1 MVNSL
6 QRMIP
11 SMFSRRLLALVGAA
25 MLVTVIFVAQLAWLT
40 IAEGSA
46 SRQRAE
52 KVLQSTLYT
61 PTVRGR
67 IVDCKDRVLA
77 GEHAS
82 YDVAVH
88 YSVIT
93 GEWAYSYARKD
104 AYRHHRYKWN
114 DLNEPQRD
122 KLVAEYQPPYDRQI
136 DSLWQELCEL
146 GQIDEDQLQERRSTI
161 IQRVQQVASHMWVVW
176 RRIKQ
181 RESEKQVSLRE
192 VSNPIAEQE
201 IPHPILDDITSATR
215 VRIGQLIAQADEKS
229 VWSQVKV
236 TDSRRRVYPYETMNI
251 DVDLTTFPGPLM
263 KEQTIKVA
271 VEGTALHT
279 LGGLR
284 KVRKADTTNK
294 LFVQAEGVINLTGYR
309 PGDLLGSWGI
319 EKSQELRLRG
329 TRGERLR
336 DNVTRKTIK
345 TIDPLPGQDVTIS
358 LDIYLQARIEALMSH
373 DPRVGLMRRQQWHES
388 KELPAKRLGQPLN
401 GAAVV
406 MDIATGEILAAVSVP
421 GISRMLLKEK
431 YVILSKDR
439 INMPFLNRPVSGS
452 YLPGSTVKPLVLS
465 AAITDRKIGHEG
477 TVQCNGMMNPQ
488 KPNVMRCWLYKNYYP
503 NTHGSINGDEA
514 IKHSCNIFFFTMG
527 KKLRFRQLVTW
538 YARLG
543 LGQPTRCG
551 LTEEVRGLLPDVK
564 RAGESGYGIQEAM
577 MMGIGQGPIAW
588 TPIQACKAYG
598 TIARSGS
605 LVHPTFL
612 GANAQ
617 PADHPGQ
624 DWHFDP
630 RSTERALLGLY
641 KAANERG
648 ATISLLS
655 HPLVRGERIFNIL
668 DDQPELRIMAKSG
681 TADTGVTWIDVN
693 GDEKRN
699 KGEVGKRGDHGWAMC
714 LVQKP
719 SSTKPDYVIA
729 VVVEYG
735 GSGSHVAG
743 PIANQILY
751 AMNAEGYL

>member
-1 MVNSL
+1 
-6 QRMIP
+6 
-11 SMFSRRLLALVGAA
+11 
-25 MLVTVIFVAQLAWLT
+25 
-40 IAEGSA
+40 
-46 SRQRAE
+46 
-52 KVLQSTLYT
+52 
-61 PTVRGR
+61 
-67 IVDCKDRVLA
+67 
-77 GEHAS
+77 
-82 YDVAVH
+82 
-88 YSVIT
+88 
-93 GEWAYSYARKD
+93 
-104 AYRHHRYKWN
+104 
-114 DLNEPQRD
+114 
-122 KLVAEYQPPYDRQI
+122 
-136 DSLWQELCEL
+136 
-146 GQIDEDQLQERRSTI
+146 
-161 IQRVQQVASHMWVVW
+161 
-176 RRIKQ
+176 
-181 RESEKQVSLRE
+181 
-192 VSNPIAEQE
+192 
-201 IPHPILDDITSATR
+201 
-215 VRIGQLIAQADEKS
+215 
-229 VWSQVKV
+229 
-236 TDSRRRVYPYETMNI
+236 
-251 DVDLTTFPGPLM
+251 
-263 KEQTIKVA
+263 
-271 VEGTALHT
+271 
-279 LGGLR
+279 
-284 KVRKADTTNK
+284 
-294 LFVQAEGVINLTGYR
+294 
-309 PGDLLGSWGI
+309 
-319 EKSQELRLRG
+319 
-329 TRGERLR
+329 
-336 DNVTRKTIK
+336 
-345 TIDPLPGQDVTIS
+345 
-358 LDIYLQARIEALMSH
+358 
-373 DPRVGLMRRQQWHES
+373 
-388 KELPAKRLGQPLN
+388 
-401 GAAVV
+401 
-406 MDIATGEILAAVSVP
+406 
-421 GISRMLLKEK
+421 
-431 YVILSKDR
+431 
-439 INMPFLNRPVSGS
+439 
-452 YLPGSTVKPLVLS
+452 LPGSTVKPLVLS